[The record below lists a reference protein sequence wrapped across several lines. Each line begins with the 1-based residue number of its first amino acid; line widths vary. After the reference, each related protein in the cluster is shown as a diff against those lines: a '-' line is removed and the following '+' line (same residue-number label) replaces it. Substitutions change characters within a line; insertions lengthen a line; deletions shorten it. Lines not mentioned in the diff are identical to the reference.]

1 MFCVSKKRNATC
13 REAGETTSANA
24 GKRETKIAFS
34 RKKWM
39 KETLLIG
46 SWFIPDGSGCED
58 WFGVWL
64 MTSLTLIAGRTFF
77 RIVVVK
83 KKTIKTEL
91 FDLDD
96 FYSIFQSFKFGTLSL
111 GMVKR
116 HLSKMDIFFQRMVK
130 KVGMA

>member
-1 MFCVSKKRNATC
+1 VVDDIVDTN
-13 REAGETTSANA
+13 
-24 GKRETKIAFS
+24 
-34 RKKWM
+34 
-39 KETLLIG
+39 
-46 SWFIPDGSGCED
+46 SGTDILSDCC
-58 WFGVWL
+58 G
-64 MTSLTLIAGRTFF
+64 
-77 RIVVVK
+77 K
-83 KKTIKTEL
+83 KKTIETEL